1 MARAGYTGFIRR
13 IGRNAA
19 GNRDLSGGGV
29 MNRTERKPEQKK
41 YDLDEVAKKMFKEL
55 KGMKLTVA
63 EVRTV
68 THKIRKESL
77 NARI

>member
-1 MARAGYTGFIRR
+1 
-13 IGRNAA
+13 
-19 GNRDLSGGGV
+19 

-68 THKIRKESL
+68 THKIRKEAL

>member
-1 MARAGYTGFIRR
+1 MKRATRQ
-13 IGRNAA
+13 
-19 GNRDLSGGGV
+19 
-29 MNRTERKPEQKK
+29 PEQKK
-41 YDLDEVAKKMFKEL
+41 YDLEEVAAKMFKEM
-55 KGMKLTVA
+55 KEMKLTVG